1 VKLFAVKLF
10 TYMIKQ
16 MDDISIF
23 NKNMHIK
30 VTFDLKFQNLVQLLV
45 TAYDGFLIVLIIN
58 NYFTGICM

>member
-1 VKLFAVKLF
+1 
-10 TYMIKQ
+10 MIKQ
-16 MDDISIF
+16 MEDISIF